1 MACSASSDF
10 LLFSLYIQRPQLGVQ
25 KAKFVPW
32 HYICPWLSS
41 KGDLERE
48 LRFGQVGQYPSFPL
62 CNLMVRL
69 YVFLVLTL
77 RYAVGDCVRL
87 HA

>member
-48 LRFGQVGQYPSFPL
+48 LRFGQVGQYPSL
-62 CNLMVRL
+62 CATSWCV
-69 YVFLVLTL
+69 YFLVLTL
-77 RYAVGDCVRL
+77 RYAVGDCVCL